1 MEQVLEPVIVTQKTA
16 KIAIVIPTMNEPAIA
31 KVIGDIRETLNGY
44 DYEVIVVD
52 KSTDDTPKK
61 AGKAGA
67 RVVVQEDSGYGNAYL
82 VGFSNMSPD
91 TEIAV
96 MIDGDDTY
104 DPHDIPLLIA
114 PIIDGHADIV
124 LGNRFSHMD
133 DGAMTARNR
142 LGNHVI
148 TLTINVLFRI
158 GLKDSQTGMRA
169 LRTSALRGLEFV
181 SSGMPFASEM
191 IIDGHKKS
199 LSIVEVP
206 IGYRRRVGVAKI
218 KAYRDGSLI
227 IGLVIR
233 MAQKHNPLTV
243 FLPVGGLMM
252 IGGIVLW
259 AIVFQEWLS
268 TGTINRMASVA
279 GGTLLFLAGMQI
291 ILFGLVTGILVTLRT
306 KR

>member
-16 KIAIVIPTMNEPAIA
+16 KIAIVIPTMNEPAIV

-67 RVVVQEDSGYGNAYL
+67 RVVVQEDTGYGNAYL
-82 VGFSNMSPD
+82 VGFRNMSPD

-104 DPHDIPLLIA
+104 DPHDIPMLIA
-114 PIIDGHADIV
+114 PILDGHADIV